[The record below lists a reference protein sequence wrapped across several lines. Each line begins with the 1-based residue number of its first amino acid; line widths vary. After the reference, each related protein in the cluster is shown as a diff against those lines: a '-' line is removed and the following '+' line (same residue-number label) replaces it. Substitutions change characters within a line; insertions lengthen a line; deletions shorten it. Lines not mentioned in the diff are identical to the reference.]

1 MTKKEQF
8 KVLETHYQGCLKYW
22 LEQGEDAIVAMMYAL
37 EDIKRIRSN
46 PFSLKYEPIPPEI
59 IQEVVGKY
67 SKSITKVIQ
76 STYVGKLN
84 SDDDDHIR
92 RCVICGKPMK
102 EGYYLGGEYACS
114 DDCTLALYNG
124 DEKQMYI
131 DLHHADEDGGE
142 CYWIAWESYY
152 L

>member
-22 LEQGEDAIVAMMYAL
+22 QEQGEDAIVAMMYAL

-46 PFSLKYEPIPPEI
+46 PFFLKYEPIPPEI

-67 SKSITKVIQ
+67 SKSI
-76 STYVGKLN
+76 GKLN

-114 DDCTLALYNG
+114 DDCALALYNG

-131 DLHHADEDGGE
+131 DLHHADEDSGE
-142 CYWIAWESYY
+142 CYWIAWESFY

>member
-8 KVLETHYQGCLKYW
+8 KVLEAHYQGCLKYW
-22 LEQGEDAIVAMMYAL
+22 QEQGENAIVAMMYAL

-46 PFSLKYEPIPPEI
+46 PFSLKDEPIPSEI

-67 SKSITKVIQ
+67 NKSINKVIQ
-76 STYVGKLN
+76 STYVGKLE

-92 RCVICGKPMK
+92 RCVQCGKPMK

-114 DDCTLALYNG
+114 DNCALELYNG
-124 DEKQMYI
+124 DEKQMHV
-131 DLHHADEDGGE
+131 DLSHADEDDGE
-142 CYWIAWESYY
+142 CYWTAWESFY